1 MTGQPSLPLPCSEFG
16 TLQGDLKSPL
26 IRSCVGDRLLTES
39 GGVHDPDAV
48 LSKPL
53 FAHLKALEV
62 RRQAW
67 EQLKEAYETGSPDM
81 PHQFQVRDTV
91 LVRHHQVG
99 NLEPCWKGPYLVLL
113 MTPTAVKV
121 KDISAGIQAYLVKWA
136 PEPSKDEFDKCPT
149 RFQREPV
156 SLTLAVILDLGVA
169 TSVVT
174 GTAALIQ
181 APQYFNELRIALDKD
196 LRALEQSISKLKES
210 LTSLS
215 EVVLQIEG
223 D

>member
-1 MTGQPSLPLPCSEFG
+1 M
-16 TLQGDLKSPL
+16 
-26 IRSCVGDRLLTES
+26 

-53 FAHLKALEV
+53 FSHLKALEV
-62 RRQAW
+62 VRHQAW
-67 EQLKEAYETGSPDM
+67 EQLKEAYETGSPDV

-136 PEPSKDEFDKCPT
+136 PEPSKDEFDKHPP
-149 RFQREPV
+149 RFQKEPI
-156 SLTLAVILDLGVA
+156 SLTLAVILFLRVASGVG
-169 TSVVT
+169 T

-181 APQYFNELRIALDKD
+181 SPQYFNELRIAMDEDIRSLG
-196 LRALEQSISKLKES
+196 QSISKLELS

-215 EVVLQIEG
+215 EVVLQNRG
-223 D
+223 G